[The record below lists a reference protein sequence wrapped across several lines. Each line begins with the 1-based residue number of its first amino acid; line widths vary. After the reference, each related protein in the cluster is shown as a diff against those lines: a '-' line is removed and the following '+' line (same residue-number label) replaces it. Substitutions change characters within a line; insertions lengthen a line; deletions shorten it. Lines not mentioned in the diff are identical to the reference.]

1 MKKGLLLIVGAISCL
16 SLFSQL
22 LTWTPNFP
30 QESTASFSITVDASK
45 GNKGLDF
52 YTPASDVYVHTGVI
66 TNKSTSQSDWRYVKF
81 NQNFNVPNAALNA
94 SYVGSF
100 PVQKW
105 QFTITGGIRAFYG
118 ITDPTETIQ
127 KISILFRNGN
137 GSRVQRNADGS
148 DMYIPVSDGTVKVKF
163 TTPAYQPT
171 FNPIPEPITKNFG
184 DNISLTAV
192 ASSSPAATTM
202 KIYFN
207 GTVVQNAPGAA
218 TISANPVI
226 STYGAQVVVAEAFD
240 GANTV
245 TDTLR
250 FFVAAPNVIQA
261 LPAGVKEG
269 ANYEADQTAA
279 TLVLYAPGK
288 TRVSVIGDLP
298 GSNWSEQSAYQM
310 KNTPDGNYWWVRVSG
325 LTPGVEYAYQY
336 YVDGSLKV
344 GDAYTEKVLDPFND
358 QFIDAATYPSLKPY
372 PVGLTNGMVSVLR
385 TAAPAYNWQS
395 TSFTRPDKR
404 NLMIYELLVRD
415 YLAKHDWKTLTDT
428 LNYIKKL
435 GINTI
440 ELLPFNEFEGNI
452 SWGYNPDFYFA
463 PDKYYG
469 PKNDLKA
476 FIDSCHKRG
485 IAVVMDIALNHSFGL
500 SPMVQLYWD
509 AANNRPAA
517 NNPWFNPV
525 AKHGFNVGYDFNHE
539 SLDTRRFTSN
549 VVGHWMNE
557 YRIDGFRFDLSK
569 GFTQTQT
576 CDGNGENCD
585 VNAWS
590 FKDDSRIA
598 IWKRY
603 YDSIQ
608 LKSSGAYVILEHFA
622 ENIEEIELSNYG
634 MLLWGNMNYN
644 FGEAAMGWVSNSN
657 IDGTLHV
664 SRGWSNPYLVGYMES
679 HDEER
684 LMYKVLQ
691 LGNSSGGYNTKDSV
705 TALKRLAL
713 SASFLLTMPG
723 PKMIWQFGELG
734 YDYPINYCQNGTVN
748 SNCRTDPKPITW
760 NYLQPSANVVITER
774 IALFNVYKKLLQL
787 RNDPLYAEAFTTGFI
802 SRSLGGG
809 FKWLT
814 LNSGGG
820 KVVVVGNFDVV
831 AQGGSVTFPAAGT
844 WYDYLNAPGTF
855 LATGGS
861 QFINLQPGEFHVYTS
876 SNVVVPVTLVSF
888 TGRNLGA
895 QNQLTW
901 EVAAEQQLAVYELER
916 SSDGVNFNFV
926 AAIPATGSRFYNY
939 TDVDIKNS
947 PVYFYRLKKTDK
959 DGRFTYSEVVKL
971 AGHKNEISV
980 VAQPNP
986 FAGTAIFKIS
996 SPLNQAVVL
1005 RLSDLYGRTLF
1016 SRKLNVQ
1023 AGDNIVG
1030 LPETTKL
1037 PAGTYIFN
1045 VEAAGKI
1052 INARIVK
1059 QGN

>member
-1 MKKGLLLIVGAISCL
+1 MKKGLLFLVGAISFL
-16 SLFSQL
+16 PLFSQL
-22 LTWTPNFP
+22 LSWTPNFP
-30 QESTASFSITVDASK
+30 QESTTPLTITVDATK

-52 YTPASDVYVHTGVI
+52 YTPNTDVYVHTGVI
-66 TNKSTSQSDWRYVKF
+66 TNKSTNASDWRYVKF
-81 NQNFNVPNAALNA
+81 NQNFNTPNAALNA
-94 SYVGSF
+94 TYVGSF

-105 QFTITGGIRAFYG
+105 QFTISGGIRAYYG
-118 ITDPTETIQ
+118 ITDPTEFIQ
-127 KISILFRNGN
+127 RISILFRNGN

-148 DMYIPVSDGTVKVKF
+148 DMYIPISDGSLKVKF
-163 TTPAYQPT
+163 TVPFYQPT
-171 FNPIPEPITKNFG
+171 YTPIPETITKNLG
-184 DNISLTAV
+184 DNIALTAV

-207 GTVVQNAPGAA
+207 GSVIQNAPAAA
-218 TISANPVI
+218 TISANPAI
-226 STYGAQVVVAEAFD
+226 STYGSQVVVAEAFD
-240 GANTV
+240 GVSTV
-245 TDTLR
+245 RDTFR
-250 FFVAAPNVIQA
+250 FFVPGPNVIQA

-269 ANYEADQTAA
+269 INYEADQTAA

-310 KNTPDGNYWWVRVSG
+310 KNTPDGNYWWMRVTG

-344 GDAYTEKVLDPFND
+344 GDPYTEKVLDPYND
-358 QFIDAATYPSLKPY
+358 QYIDAATYPALKPY
-372 PVGLTNGMVSVLR
+372 PVGLTTGMVSVLS
-385 TAAPAYNWQS
+385 TNAPTYNWQS
-395 TSFTRPDKR
+395 NSYTRPDKR

-469 PKNDLKA
+469 PKKDLQA

-517 NNPWFNPV
+517 NNPWYNPV
-525 AKHGFNVGYDFNHE
+525 PKHAFNVGYDFNHE

-549 VVGHWMNE
+549 VVGHWLNE

-576 CDGNGENCD
+576 CDGNGGNCD
-585 VNAWS
+585 VNGWS
-590 FKDDSRIA
+590 NQDNSRIA

-603 YDSIQ
+603 YDSVQ
-608 LKSSGAYVILEHFA
+608 TKSSGAYVILEHFA
-622 ENIEEIELSNYG
+622 ANSEEIELSNYG
-634 MLLWGNMNYN
+634 MLLWGNMNHN
-644 FGEAAMGWVSNSN
+644 FAEAAMGWVGNSN
-657 IDGTLHV
+657 IDATLHV
-664 SRGWSNPYLVGYMES
+664 SRGWSNPYLIGYMES

-691 LGNSSGGYNTKDSV
+691 SGNSSGGYNTRDSV
-705 TALKRLAL
+705 TALKRMAL

-723 PKMIWQFGELG
+723 PKMIWQFGEMG

-748 SNCRTDPKPITW
+748 SGCRTDPKPITW
-760 NYLQPSANVVITER
+760 NYLQPSANAVITER

-787 RNDPLYAEAFTTGFI
+787 RNDPLYAGAFTTGFI

-831 AQGGSVTFPAAGT
+831 PQGGNVTFPTSGT
-844 WYDYLNAPGTF
+844 WFDYLNAPATF
-855 LATGGS
+855 SATGGS

-876 SNVVVPVTLVSF
+876 SNVVVPVTLISF
-888 TGRNLGA
+888 TGRNRVT

-901 EVAAEQQLAVYELER
+901 EVAAEQNLAGYELER
-916 SSDGVNFNFV
+916 SSDGIRFEFL
-926 AAIPATGSRFYNY
+926 ASIPATGSRFYYFN
-939 TDVDIKNS
+939 DNDIKDA
-947 PVYFYRLKKTDK
+947 PVYFYRLKKADI
-959 DGRFTYSEVVKL
+959 DGRFNYSDVVKL
-971 AGHKNEISV
+971 NGLQKEVSI

-986 FAGTAIFKIS
+986 FIGTASFNIN
-996 SPLNQAVVL
+996 SPVSQSVHI
-1005 RLSDLYGRTLF
+1005 RLTDLSGRILF
-1016 SRKLNVQ
+1016 SRKINVL
-1023 AGDNIVG
+1023 AGDNIIS
-1030 LPETTKL
+1030 LPETGNL
-1037 PAGTYIFN
+1037 PSGTFIMN
-1045 VEAAGKI
+1045 VEAAGKT
-1052 INARIVK
+1052 INTRIVK
-1059 QGN
+1059 QGK